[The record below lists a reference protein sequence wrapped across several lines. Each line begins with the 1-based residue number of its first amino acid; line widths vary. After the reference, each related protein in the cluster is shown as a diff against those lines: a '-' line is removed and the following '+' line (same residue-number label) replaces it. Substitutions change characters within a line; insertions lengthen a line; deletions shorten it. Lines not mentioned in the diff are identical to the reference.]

1 MYVAMCILFYICIII
16 IICIYKY
23 YQMMIHLYSFGMAQN
38 YIEGNSPISKSPA
51 TGKHEYLL

>member
-1 MYVAMCILFYICIII
+1 
-16 IICIYKY
+16 
-23 YQMMIHLYSFGMAQN
+23 MMIHLYSFGMAQN